1 MIFVCT
7 LAQFLAVHT
16 IYYYNIY
23 IDEIL
28 SKNIYLHAQFDA
40 TRTLPNQ
47 SMQISL
53 KLSMNINQAH
63 CQETYV
69 LYSTHLL
76 YIE

>member
-7 LAQFLAVHT
+7 LS
-16 IYYYNIY
+16 YYLLLSYK
-23 IDEIL
+23 DEIL
-28 SKNIYLHAQFDA
+28 SNNIYFHAQFDA
-40 TRTLPNQ
+40 TLPNQ

-69 LYSTHLL
+69 LYSIWYVC
-76 YIE
+76 YI

>member
-7 LAQFLAVHT
+7 LTQFHAVHT
-16 IYYYNIY
+16 IYYYNVY

-28 SKNIYLHAQFDA
+28 SKNIYFHAQFDA
-40 TRTLPNQ
+40 TLPNQ

-69 LYSTHLL
+69 LYSIYLL